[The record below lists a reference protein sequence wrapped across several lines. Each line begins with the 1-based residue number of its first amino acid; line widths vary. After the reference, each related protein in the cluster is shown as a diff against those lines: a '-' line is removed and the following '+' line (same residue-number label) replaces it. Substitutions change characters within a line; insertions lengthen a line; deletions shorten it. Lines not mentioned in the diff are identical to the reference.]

1 MQGRQLMK
9 TILYDVKQTDANTDY
24 LSIDPADQEIINNNI
39 LGILSAISELRLSA
53 NKSLIGIYQEW
64 FDNSNKR
71 FLYNSRIKRS
81 NSPASLLGG
90 CLNNMVFG
98 GQRDFSL
105 RQLEAL
111 QEVINTSILVLDTIE
126 QKLGIKVQNK
136 PMLTPIFIQE
146 NLWSR
151 PL

>member
-1 MQGRQLMK
+1 MKERQQMK
-9 TILYDVKQTDANTDY
+9 TIYYDVKQTGATTEY
-24 LSIDPADQEIINNNI
+24 LSIDPADLQIINNNI
-39 LGILSAISELRLSA
+39 LGILSALSELSLST
-53 NKSLIGIYQEW
+53 NKYLKDFCHW
-64 FDNSNKR
+64 FSKSNKR
-71 FLYNSRIKRS
+71 FLYNSKIKRS
-81 NSPASLLGG
+81 NSPQSLLGG

-111 QEVINTSILVLDTIE
+111 QEVINTSITILFTIE
-126 QKLGIKVQNK
+126 ETLNIKLQDK

-146 NLWSR
+146 NLWTR